1 MAKNRLAIAI
11 NGRQYTL
18 VSDESVEY
26 LNKLADNINEK
37 VAFVRKHTDNN
48 MGERPVIIAALN
60 ICDEYFKAE
69 EGGRI
74 IREQSERLN
83 AKLLELAEENRHLHE
98 LFDNNEFEL
107 DIKTL
112 QSDVERYQKI
122 IEDQKDKIR
131 HLENSIAALRM
142 KNDKD
147 MEVLKK
153 RYEK

>member
-1 MAKNRLAIAI
+1 MAKNKLAIAI

-18 VSDESVEY
+18 VSDEPVEY
-26 LNKLADNINEK
+26 LNKLADHINEK
-37 VAFVRKHTDNN
+37 VAFVRKHSDNN

-60 ICDEYFKAE
+60 ICDEYYKAE
-69 EGGRI
+69 EGGRT
-74 IREQSERLN
+74 IREQAERLN

-112 QSDVERYQKI
+112 QSEVEKYQKV
-122 IEDQKDKIR
+122 IEEQKDKIR
-131 HLENSIAALRM
+131 HLENSITALRM

-147 MEVLKK
+147 MEALKK
-153 RYEK
+153 RYEN